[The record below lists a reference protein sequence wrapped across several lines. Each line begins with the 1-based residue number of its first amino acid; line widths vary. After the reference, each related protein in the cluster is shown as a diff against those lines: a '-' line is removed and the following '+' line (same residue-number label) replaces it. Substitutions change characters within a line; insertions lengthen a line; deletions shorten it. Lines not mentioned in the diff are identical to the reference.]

1 LMKQKTILLTGATGF
16 LGSHLLE
23 SFMRAGYEVLV
34 LKRSKSD
41 LWRIKH
47 LCHQLKLYNIDEI
60 SPESIFGENKI
71 DFVVHT
77 ATSYGRKNESIP
89 EVIQT
94 NLIFG
99 LALLDA
105 AIKNNV
111 KCFVNADTLLPK
123 DINAYAL
130 SKNQFAAWLELE
142 SKKIQVINLKIEHM
156 YGPKDDIKK
165 LVPWVICQLKL
176 NAPSISLTPGNQLR
190 DFVHIDDVV
199 SAFITSIEQLSK
211 LDYFNEF
218 EVGTGLSIPVRQFIE
233 HVKLSFE
240 NHNGKSD
247 TKLDFGKQPYRS
259 GEPMHIKV
267 NNQNL
272 IKLGWSPKTSYK
284 EGINNLMT
292 HII

>member
-1 LMKQKTILLTGATGF
+1 MKQKTILLTGATGF

-23 SFMRAGYEVLV
+23 SFMQAGYEVVV

-60 SPESIFGENKI
+60 SPESIFSENKI

-89 EVIQT
+89 EIIQT

-111 KCFVNADTLLPK
+111 KCFVNTDTLLPK

-165 LVPWVICQLKL
+165 LVPWVISQLKL
-176 NAPSISLTPGNQLR
+176 NVPSISLTPGNQLR

-211 LDYFNEF
+211 LDNFNEF

-240 NHNGKSD
+240 NHNGRSD

-272 IKLGWSPKTSYK
+272 IKLGWSPKTSYV